1 LFGSNLDQEDKNLT
15 KIQLQAKKQEQ
26 LKSVNP
32 EILNIKDMMTLNTN
46 QVGLD
51 QSL

>member
-15 KIQLQAKKQEQ
+15 KIQLQAKEQEQ